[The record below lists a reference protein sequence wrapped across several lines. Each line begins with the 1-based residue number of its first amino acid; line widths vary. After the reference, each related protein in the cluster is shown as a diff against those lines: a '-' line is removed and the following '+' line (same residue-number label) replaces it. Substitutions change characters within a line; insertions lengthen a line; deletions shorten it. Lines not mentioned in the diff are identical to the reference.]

1 MPEGPWP
8 IGRRSARSQK
18 EEVVTVPATRHQT
31 QWVASALRQAAA
43 EAGVELPLSYSLALA
58 VDGLAREPELALTRL
73 GSGVV
78 VHTKPRDERRLP
90 MVLGYA
96 DTRGQWYR
104 DPRLH
109 VAAPESEPPK
119 SGAMISSPE
128 VAL

>member
-1 MPEGPWP
+1 M
-8 IGRRSARSQK
+8 
-18 EEVVTVPATRHQT
+18 PATRHQA

-78 VHTKPRDERRLP
+78 VHTKPRDERHLP
-90 MVLGYA
+90 LVLGYA
-96 DTRGQWYR
+96 DARGQWYR
-104 DPRLH
+104 DGRRH
-109 VAAPESEPPK
+109 VEAPDSRAPA
-119 SGAMISSPE
+119 SGPG

>member
-1 MPEGPWP
+1 M
-8 IGRRSARSQK
+8 
-18 EEVVTVPATRHQT
+18 VTVPATRHQI

-58 VDGLAREPELALTRL
+58 ADGLAREPELAITRL

-78 VHTKPRDERRLP
+78 VHTKPSDERRLP

-96 DTRGQWYR
+96 DARGQWYR
-104 DPRLH
+104 DGRRH
-109 VAAPESEPPK
+109 VEAPGSRVPA
-119 SGAMISSPE
+119 SGPG

>member
-1 MPEGPWP
+1 M
-8 IGRRSARSQK
+8 RSHVR
-18 EEVVTVPATRHQT
+18 TVMLRMTDQPCVSPAPATLYQI

-58 VDGLAREPELALTRL
+58 ADGLAREPELALTRL

-96 DTRGQWYR
+96 DARGQWYR
-104 DPRLH
+104 DGRRH
-109 VAAPESEPPK
+109 VEAPDSQAPK
-119 SGAMISSPE
+119 SGALASGPE